1 MLFYFPGGADA
12 AGIGICKW
20 NSNVDG
26 ITISGGVV
34 EAQGGK
40 NAPGIGGRALNSSA
54 NAGVIDITDNVTL
67 VTSIAGESEYYHD
80 AMCCNVHVGGVVID
94 GNTGYAGKYYMR
106 SSPFVYPQYIADYG
120 AVQIIDFNTG
130 TRAVINGKYEGE
142 LVEITKDVDV
152 PAVELRRTF
161 QTAVDGGFATLMLPF
176 DIALANV
183 EGIEALYEFSYMEE
197 GSDYTLHITPATS
210 IVANTPYLVKYN
222 ASSLTFTGP
231 VTLKPT
237 AGTSAVAKD
246 GWEFRGV
253 YSYKKWAEDDVELTA
268 CEGGCAYGYAAENV
282 DNVGVGQFVRI
293 AAGAYIY
300 PMRAYLVK
308 SIPVPQSGSELGDD
322 PIPEP
327 KSGLAPLKAAPYKA
341 NAFNVSYESALP
353 DQINIVIDEKD
364 GSTLYVGRFNTR
376 TGKFIMNFDRG
387 TFDAKGRSVGN
398 RANKARG
405 AYYGKAASARH
416 PER

>member
-1 MLFYFPGGADA
+1 
-12 AGIGICKW
+12 
-20 NSNVDG
+20 
-26 ITISGGVV
+26 
-34 EAQGGK
+34 
-40 NAPGIGGRALNSSA
+40 
-54 NAGVIDITDNVTL
+54 
-67 VTSIAGESEYYHD
+67 
-80 AMCCNVHVGGVVID
+80 
-94 GNTGYAGKYYMR
+94 MR

-130 TRAVINGKYEGE
+130 TRAVINGNYEGE

-197 GSDYTLHITPATS
+197 GSGYTVHITPATS

-253 YSYKKWAEDDVELTA
+253 YSYKKWTEDDVELTA

-282 DNVGVGQFVRI
+282 ENVGVGQFVRI

-398 RANKARG
+398 RVNKARG